1 MSNPLVSVIIP
12 VYNAAHFLPQAIA
25 SIRAQGYESL
35 EIIVVDD
42 GSSDNCADVAKSL
55 GSDVLYERQENR
67 GPSAARN
74 RGLALARGE
83 FIAFLDAD
91 DQWPAHK
98 LSVQLGRL
106 LAEPQLDLVLGRIQ
120 YVALPGGE
128 IPDYQFEGPENT
140 ITHVHLGSGLYHR
153 RAFERIGTFDESIRF
168 CEDVDWFL
176 RARENGLAMR
186 ILRATT
192 LLYRLHDQNMTRDR
206 ESPDRLLTHVLK
218 RSMDRRRIGEGV
230 VPSLAGWLSYDEW
243 SNGAPP
249 LVSVVMPAYNAER
262 HIAEAVNSVLA
273 QTYRPLEII
282 VVDDGSTDATAETV
296 RRLGPRVR
304 FTTQANAGAGAAR
317 NRGVAMATGRY
328 IAFLDAD
335 DSWPPEKLA
344 RQVEILETN
353 PGCDLVFGQVQQFV
367 HGGDDL
373 GGPEPGILPGTL
385 LARREAFQR
394 VGPLAEDLKLGEF
407 IDWYARAREAGLSSR
422 IESAVWLRRR
432 IHDDNLGVR
441 ERASRGDYLRVLKAA
456 MDRRRQ
462 SAEKSA

>member
-1 MSNPLVSVIIP
+1 MPNPLVSVVIP
-12 VYNAAHFLPQAIA
+12 VYNAAHFLPQAMA
-25 SIRAQGYESL
+25 SIRAQGYEPL
-35 EIIVVDD
+35 EIVVVDD
-42 GSSDNCADVAKSL
+42 GSTDNCADVAKSL
-55 GSDVLYERQENR
+55 GSDVRYERQINS

-98 LSVQLGRL
+98 LSVQMGRL
-106 LAEPQLDLVLGRIQ
+106 MAEPQLDLVLGRIQ
-120 YVALPGGE
+120 YVALEGGE
-128 IPDYQFEGPENT
+128 IPAYQFEGPENT
-140 ITHVHLGSGLYHR
+140 ITHVHLGSGLYRR
-153 RAFERIGTFDESIRF
+153 RAFERIGGFDESIRF

-176 RARENGLAMR
+176 RARETGLGMR

-192 LLYRLHDQNMTRDR
+192 LLYRLHDGNMTRDR

-218 RSMDRRRIGEGV
+218 RSMDRRRIGKGA

-243 SNGAPP
+243 AEGAPP
-249 LVSVVMPAYNAER
+249 LVTVVIPAYNAER
-262 HIAEAVNSVLA
+262 HIGEAVESALA
-273 QTYRPLEII
+273 QTYRPVEIV

-296 RRLGPRVR
+296 RSFGPRVR
-304 FTTQANAGAGAAR
+304 FATQTNAGAGAAR

-335 DSWPPEKLA
+335 DWWPAEKLV
-344 RQVEILETN
+344 RQVEILEKD
-353 PGCDLVFGQVQQFV
+353 PGCDLLFGHVQQFF
-367 HGGDDL
+367 HGGADL
-373 GGPEPGILPGTL
+373 GGPEPGILPGTM
-385 LARREAFQR
+385 LARREAFER

-422 IESAVWLRRR
+422 VESAVWLRRR
-432 IHDDNLGVR
+432 IHEDNLGVR
-441 ERASRGDYLRVLKAA
+441 ERASRGDYLRLLKAS

-462 SAEKSA
+462 PAGKTA

>member
-1 MSNPLVSVIIP
+1 MANPLVSVVIP
-12 VYNAAHFLPQAIA
+12 VYNAAHFLPHAID
-25 SIRAQGYESL
+25 SIRAQEYAPL

-42 GSSDNCADVAKSL
+42 GSTDNCAEVALSL
-55 GSDVLYERQENR
+55 GGDVRYERQANQ

-91 DQWPAHK
+91 DKWPADK

-106 LAEPQLDLVLGRIQ
+106 LAEPELDLVLGRIQ

-128 IPDYQFEGPENT
+128 LPAYQFEGPDNT
-140 ITHVHLGSGLYHR
+140 ITHVHLGSGLYRR
-153 RAFERIGTFDESIRF
+153 RAFERIGGFDESIRF

-186 ILRATT
+186 ILRTTT

-206 ESPDRLLTHVLK
+206 DSPDRLLTHVLK
-218 RSMDRRRIGEGV
+218 RSIDRRRTSQGA

-262 HIAEAVNSVLA
+262 HIGEALQSVLA
-273 QTYRPLEII
+273 QTYTPVEIV
-282 VVDDGSTDATAETV
+282 VVDDGSRDATAETV
-296 RRLGPRVR
+296 RRFGPRVR
-304 FTTQANAGAGAAR
+304 FTAQTNAGAGAAR
-317 NRGVAMATGRY
+317 NRGLAMACGRY

-335 DSWPPEKLA
+335 DSWPPKKLA
-344 RQVEILETN
+344 RQVEILEAN
-353 PGCDLVFGQVQQFV
+353 PGCDLLFGQVQQFL
-367 HGGDDL
+367 HGAEDL
-373 GGPEPGILPGTL
+373 GSPEPGILPGTL
-385 LARREAFQR
+385 LARREAFER

-407 IDWYARAREAGLSSR
+407 IDWYARAKEAGLSTR
-422 IESAVWLRRR
+422 IEPAVWLRRR
-432 IHDDNLGVR
+432 IHQDNLGVR

-462 SAEKSA
+462 SAEETA

>member
-1 MSNPLVSVIIP
+1 MANPLVSVVIP
-12 VYNAAHFLPQAIA
+12 VYNAAHFLPHAIE
-25 SIRAQGYESL
+25 SIRAQEYDSL

-42 GSSDNCADVAKSL
+42 GSSDNCAHVAQSL
-55 GSDVLYERQENR
+55 GSDVRYERQENR

-74 RGLALARGE
+74 RGLALAHGE

-91 DQWPAHK
+91 DKWPVHK

-128 IPDYQFEGPENT
+128 LPAYQFEGPENT
-140 ITHVHLGSGLYHR
+140 ITHVHLGSGLYR
-153 RAFERIGTFDESIRF
+153 KRAFDRIGGFDESIRF

-186 ILRATT
+186 ILRTTT

-206 ESPDRLLTHVLK
+206 DSPDRLLTHVLK
-218 RSMDRRRIGEGV
+218 RSMDRRRTSQGA

-243 SNGAPP
+243 LNGAPP

-262 HIAEAVNSVLA
+262 HIGEALESVLA
-273 QTYRPLEII
+273 QTYAPIEIV
-282 VVDDGSTDATAETV
+282 VVDDGSSDATAEAV
-296 RRLGPRVR
+296 RRFGPRVR
-304 FTTQANAGAGAAR
+304 FTAQTNAGAGAAR
-317 NRGVAMATGRY
+317 NRGVAMASGRY

-344 RQVEILETN
+344 RQVEILQQN
-353 PGCDLVFGQVQQFV
+353 PACDLVFGQVQQFYD
-367 HGGDDL
+367 GGADL

-385 LARREAFQR
+385 LARREAFDR
-394 VGPLAEDLKLGEF
+394 VGPLTETLKLGEF
-407 IDWYARAREAGLSSR
+407 IDWYARAREAGLNTR
-422 IESAVWLRRR
+422 MEATVWLRRR
-432 IHDDNLGVR
+432 IHEDNLGVR
-441 ERASRGDYLRVLKAA
+441 ERASRSDYLRVLKAA

-462 SAEKSA
+462 SAGNTA

>member
-1 MSNPLVSVIIP
+1 MANPLVSVVIP
-12 VYNAAHFLPQAIA
+12 VYNAAHFLPQAIG
-25 SIRAQGYESL
+25 SVCAQEYESL

-42 GSSDNCADVAKSL
+42 GSTDNCADVAKSL
-55 GSDVLYERQENR
+55 GSDVRYDRQVNR

-74 RGLALARGE
+74 RGLDLARGE
-83 FIAFLDAD
+83 FTAFLDAD

-106 LAEPQLDLVLGRIQ
+106 LAEPELDLVLGRIQ

-128 IPDYQFEGPENT
+128 IPPIQFEGPENT
-140 ITHVHLGSGLYHR
+140 LTHVHLGSGLYRR
-153 RAFERIGTFDESIRF
+153 RAFERIGSFDESIRF
-168 CEDVDWFL
+168 CEDVDWFQ
-176 RARENGLAMR
+176 RAREHGLAMR

-192 LLYRLHDQNMTRDR
+192 LLYRLHAENMTRDR
-206 ESPDRLLTHVLK
+206 TLPDRLLTQVLK
-218 RSMDRRRIGEGV
+218 RSLDRRRAGGGA

-243 SNGAPP
+243 SDGAPA
-249 LVSVVMPAYNAER
+249 LVTVVIPAYNAER
-262 HIAEAVNSVLA
+262 HIAEALEGVLR
-273 QTYRPLEII
+273 QTYRPVEIV

-296 RRLGPRVR
+296 RRFGPRVR
-304 FTTQANAGAGAAR
+304 FATQANAGAGAAR

-335 DSWPPEKLA
+335 DWWPPEKLA
-344 RQVEILETN
+344 RQVEILEQN

-367 HGGDDL
+367 HGGKDL

-422 IESAVWLRRR
+422 IESDVWLRRR
-432 IHDDNLGVR
+432 IHEDNLGVR

-462 SAEKSA
+462 SAEKTA

>member
-1 MSNPLVSVIIP
+1 MANPLVSVVIP
-12 VYNAAHFLPQAIA
+12 VYNAAHFLPQAIG
-25 SIRAQGYESL
+25 SVRAQEYDSL

-42 GSSDNCADVAKSL
+42 GSTDNCADVAKSL
-55 GSDVLYERQENR
+55 GSDVRYDRQVNR

-74 RGLALARGE
+74 RGLDLARGE
-83 FIAFLDAD
+83 FIGFLDAD

-106 LAEPQLDLVLGRIQ
+106 LAEPELDLVLGRIQ

-128 IPDYQFEGPENT
+128 IPPIQFEGPENT
-140 ITHVHLGSGLYHR
+140 LTHVHLGSGLYRR
-153 RAFERIGTFDESIRF
+153 RAFERIGSFDESIRF
-168 CEDVDWFL
+168 CEDVDWFQ
-176 RARENGLAMR
+176 RAREHGLAMR

-192 LLYRLHDQNMTRDR
+192 LLYRLHGENMTRDR
-206 ESPDRLLTHVLK
+206 KLPDRLLTQVLK
-218 RSMDRRRIGEGV
+218 RSLDRRRASVGA

-243 SNGAPP
+243 SDGAPA
-249 LVSVVMPAYNAER
+249 LVTVVIPGYNAER
-262 HIAEAVNSVLA
+262 HIVEALEGVLR
-273 QTYRPLEII
+273 QTYGPVEIV

-296 RRLGPRVR
+296 RRFGPRVR
-304 FTTQANAGAGAAR
+304 FATQANAGAGAAR

-344 RQVEILETN
+344 RQVEILEQN

-367 HGGDDL
+367 QGGKDL

-385 LARREAFQR
+385 LARREAFER

-422 IESAVWLRRR
+422 IESDVWLRRR

-462 SAEKSA
+462 SAEKTA